1 MGNDPTLIAWEGSA
15 WGIPPK
21 FNKINKKVTYFKER
35 TYKMVSQVVVNYM
48 VALVVGLS
56 VISAIGLLY
65 VVLRNKIL
73 CPVKVKANRIHNKD
87 KRIKKWW
94 S

>member
-1 MGNDPTLIAWEGSA
+1 
-15 WGIPPK
+15 
-21 FNKINKKVTYFKER
+21 
-35 TYKMVSQVVVNYM
+35 MVSQVVVNYM

-73 CPVKVKANRIHNKD
+73 CPVKVRVNRRHNRDEKIN
-87 KRIKKWW
+87 KGQSRHI
-94 S
+94 

>member
-1 MGNDPTLIAWEGSA
+1 
-15 WGIPPK
+15 
-21 FNKINKKVTYFKER
+21 
-35 TYKMVSQVVVNYM
+35 MVSQVVVNYI

-73 CPVKVKANRIHNKD
+73 CPVRVKSNRRHNKD